1 MRITLLA
8 AILAG
13 TSFSAISAPYIG
25 LEYGFGSTS
34 HDAKSNFTSSPV
46 KLNPSDEDGILS
58 GFIGYSLTPSWAI
71 EFGYSQYNLD
81 DERSKFISS
90 VPGPTL
96 GSFTVKEEEWEAHVK
111 AKQFTLVPVYTHNL
125 NDKWQAKFKAGL
137 TYTQYDVSGSHY
149 FEFEHEPSDIE
160 TIDPQS
166 SYSNSSN
173 EIGGLIS
180 VGTEYEVYPQLT
192 LGANVKYQFDS
203 FANTASFNIGSTY
216 YF

>member
-1 MRITLLA
+1 MKKTLLTA
-8 AILAG
+8 VLVSA
-13 TSFSAISAPYIG
+13 SFSAISASYIG

-34 HDAKSNFTSSPV
+34 QDTQNNFTSSSV
-46 KLNPSDEDGILS
+46 KLDPSNEDGILS
-58 GFIGYSLTPSWAI
+58 GFIGYSLTPSWSI
-71 EFGYSQYNLD
+71 ELGYSQFDLD
-81 DERSKFISS
+81 DDRSLF
-90 VPGPTL
+90 
-96 GSFTVKEEEWEAHVK
+96 VKYNPATHVKTEEEWEAHIK
-111 AKQFTLVPVYTHNL
+111 AKQFSLAPVYTHEL
-125 NDKWQAKFKAGL
+125 TSKWKAKFKAGL

-149 FEFEHEPSDIE
+149 LEEENEFTDVEKITPKD
-160 TIDPQS
+160 